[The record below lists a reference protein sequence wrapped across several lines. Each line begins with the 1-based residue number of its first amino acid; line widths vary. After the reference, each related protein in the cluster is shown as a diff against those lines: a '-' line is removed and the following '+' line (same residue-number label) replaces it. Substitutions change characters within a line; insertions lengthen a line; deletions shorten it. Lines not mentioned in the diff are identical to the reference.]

1 VVRSRLGDCG
11 VMRNL
16 PVDPSAVN
24 PKTLVQLKKIRRGK
38 TRGRADQDGFRSRG
52 PGAALRGNFRV
63 GDRSGHRIFV
73 LRAAYFPQAAHR
85 KCRKS
90 SRQFLAFDRRSS
102 VLRFSTVFVL
112 AIVVL
117 AIALATVCR
126 NRERPRRAFAPA
138 GRADAR
144 ASRCNFWTAFVMETR
159 IFRDAPELQ
168 QFAGAGELAC
178 PYESST
184 ELAGG

>member
-1 VVRSRLGDCG
+1 VARSRLGDCG

-16 PVDPSAVN
+16 PVDPSTVN

-38 TRGRADQDGFRSRG
+38 TRSRAEQDRFRSRAS
-52 PGAALRGNFRV
+52 GAALRGNFRV
-63 GDRSGHRIFV
+63 GDRSGHRTFV

-90 SRQFLAFDRRSS
+90 SCQFLVFDRRSS
-102 VLRFSTVFVL
+102 VLKFSTVFVP
-112 AIVVL
+112 AIV
-117 AIALATVCR
+117 LATVCR
-126 NRERPRRAFAPA
+126 NPERPRRAFAPA
-138 GRADAR
+138 ARADAR
-144 ASRCNFWTAFVMETR
+144 ASRCNFGTALVMEAR
-159 IFRDAPELQ
+159 IFREAPDFQ